1 MKLKIKYEDFVGT
14 YPKIYEKALFY
25 PRFLELKRKGL
36 SLPKIKKL
44 LSSQIPFH
52 LLYRWYKGL
61 SVPLPFKDFSKI
73 KKEFDGGDAE
83 KLATIVGHVLGDGGI
98 SKGKILH
105 YCNTEEFLIKEFQDA
120 VEHVF
125 NIKPMSRYKEESG
138 IIRIRYP
145 RLISRV
151 LLCLFGEFS
160 LGNKKRITP
169 QIDRMPLWWK
179 IKLIQALFNDE
190 GSAVDSKNY
199 RAVSFKQKPKEIA
212 EWVKKVLKQIGINS
226 SLNFDGRCWQLRI
239 LNYMDLLKFR
249 NKVNFSEGYRK
260 QIQLNELLQKIK
272 YPQQKTKLEIIRLL
286 KKKKRT
292 KEELAKLLNL
302 QPGTIYGHL
311 HGWKRKDKKR
321 KSTKGLVDLGI
332 VKVIKMGRR
341 NYYSLNRENKI

>member
-1 MKLKIKYEDFVGT
+1 MKLKIRYEDFVGT
-14 YPKIYEKALFY
+14 YPLIYERALFY
-25 PRFLELKRKGL
+25 PRFLELRRKGIFL
-36 SLPKIKKL
+36 SKIKKL
-44 LSSQIPFH
+44 LSSQVPSH

-61 SVPLPFKDFSKI
+61 DVPLPFKDFSKI
-73 KKEFDGGDAE
+73 KKEFDKKDLE
-83 KLATIVGHVLGDGGI
+83 KLAIIVDHVLGDGGI
-98 SKGKILH
+98 SKRKILH

-120 VEHVF
+120 VKDVF
-125 NIKPMSRYKEESG
+125 NIKPMSKYKETSG
-138 IIRIRYP
+138 IIRIKYP

-179 IKLIQALFNDE
+179 IKLIQAFFNDE
-190 GSAVDSKNY
+190 GSVVDSKNY

-212 EWVKKVLKQIGINS
+212 EWVRKVLKQIGINP
-226 SLNFDGRCWQLRI
+226 SLNFDGKCWQLRI

-260 QIQLNELLQKIK
+260 RVQLNKLLQKIK

-302 QPGTIYGHL
+302 QPETIYGHL
-311 HGWKRKDKKR
+311 HGWKRKDKNR
-321 KSTKGLVDLGI
+321 KSTQGLVDLGVI
-332 VKVIKMGRR
+332 KVIKAGRR
-341 NYYSLNRENKI
+341 NYYSLNHGK

>member
-1 MKLKIKYEDFVGT
+1 
-14 YPKIYEKALFY
+14 
-25 PRFLELKRKGL
+25 
-36 SLPKIKKL
+36 
-44 LSSQIPFH
+44 
-52 LLYRWYKGL
+52 
-61 SVPLPFKDFSKI
+61 
-73 KKEFDGGDAE
+73 
-83 KLATIVGHVLGDGGI
+83 
-98 SKGKILH
+98 
-105 YCNTEEFLIKEFQDA
+105 LIKEFQDA

-179 IKLIQALFNDE
+179 IKLIQALFDDE

-332 VKVIKMGRR
+332 VKGDKNGKKKLLLPKPRKQNMI
-341 NYYSLNRENKI
+341 